1 MASRQSPDN
10 RNTTKEKRGGITM
23 ENKLT
28 EFEERIRMIYLNCV
42 AYNKGAIGF
51 IQDLRQIMPP
61 TCTLNER
68 KFLDEV
74 KSKGKLIR
82 PNVYVIYREPYKIG
96 SVIFAKD
103 FEANLSELVEGK

>member
-1 MASRQSPDN
+1 
-10 RNTTKEKRGGITM
+10 M

-28 EFEERIRMIYLNCV
+28 EFEAKMIHIV
-42 AYNKGAIGF
+42 MYNKYGHGSNFNTEEF
-51 IQDLRQIMPP
+51 IADLRKIMLP

-74 KSKGKLIR
+74 KEKAKLISA
-82 PNVYVIYREPYKIG
+82 NVYVIYRTLHTIG

-103 FEANLSELVEGK
+103 FEANLSELVEGKQ